1 MKMSGRVFITA
12 LVALAS
18 YELAGVIAVTT
29 AGLMFREAVVQGRGM
44 LAATLGS
51 LACALVVAWFT
62 WKKTASIA
70 ASNSSGMFAS
80 IALGAIIVGA
90 AGFVAGFVAPII
102 FAPDANQGPLLGI
115 FITGPLGVLTGGIGG
130 FVHWRRRSKQTM
142 IVRRS

>member
-1 MKMSGRVFITA
+1 MKMSGRVFVTA
-12 LVALAS
+12 LVALAA

-44 LAATLGS
+44 LAATLAS

-90 AGFVAGFVAPII
+90 AGFVAGFVGPII
-102 FAPDANQGPLLGI
+102 FTPDANQGPLLGI
-115 FITGPLGVLTGGIGG
+115 FITGPLGFLIGWIGG

-142 IVRRS
+142 TVRRL

>member
-1 MKMSGRVFITA
+1 MKTSGRVFVTA
-12 LVALAS
+12 LVALVA
-18 YELAGVIAVTT
+18 YELAGVITVTT
-29 AGLMFREAVVQGRGM
+29 AGLLFREAVVQGRGM
-44 LAATLGS
+44 LAATLAS

-62 WKKTASIA
+62 WKRTASIA

-90 AGFVAGFVAPII
+90 VGFLAGFVGPII
-102 FAPDANQGPLLGI
+102 LTPDANQGPLLGI
-115 FITGPLGVLTGGIGG
+115 FITGPLGFLIGGIGG

>member
-12 LVALAS
+12 LVALAA

-62 WKKTASIA
+62 WRKTASIA

-90 AGFVAGFVAPII
+90 AGFVAGFVGAII
-102 FAPDANQGPLLGI
+102 FTPDANQGPLLGI
-115 FITGPLGVLTGGIGG
+115 FITGPLGFLIGGIGG

-142 IVRRS
+142 IVRGS

>member
-1 MKMSGRVFITA
+1 MKTSGRVFVTA
-12 LVALAS
+12 LVALAA

-44 LAATLGS
+44 LTATLAS
-51 LACALVVAWFT
+51 LVCALVVAWVT

-70 ASNSSGMFAS
+70 ASNSSGLFAS

-90 AGFVAGFVAPII
+90 AGFVAGIVGPII
-102 FAPDANQGPLLGI
+102 FMPDANQGPLLGI
-115 FITGPLGVLTGGIGG
+115 FITGPLGFLIGGIGG

-142 IVRRS
+142 VVHRS

>member
-1 MKMSGRVFITA
+1 MKMPGRVFVTA
-12 LVALAS
+12 LVALVA

-44 LAATLGS
+44 LGATLAS

-70 ASNSSGMFAS
+70 PSNSSGMFAS
-80 IALGAIIVGA
+80 ITLGAIIVGA
-90 AGFVAGFVAPII
+90 VGFLAGFVGPII
-102 FAPDANQGPLLGI
+102 LTPDANQGPLLGI
-115 FITGPLGVLTGGIGG
+115 FITGPLGFLIGGIGG
-130 FVHWRRRSKQTM
+130 FVHWRRRAKQTM

>member
-1 MKMSGRVFITA
+1 MKTSGRVFVTA
-12 LVALAS
+12 LVALAA

-44 LAATLGS
+44 LAATVGS

-62 WKKTASIA
+62 WKKTASVA

-80 IALGAIIVGA
+80 VALGAIIVGA
-90 AGFVAGFVAPII
+90 AGFVVGFVGPII

-115 FITGPLGVLTGGIGG
+115 FITGPLGFLIGGIGG

-142 IVRRS
+142 IVHRS

>member
-12 LVALAS
+12 PVGLAS
-18 YELAGVIAVTT
+18 YELAGVIAVTRP
-29 AGLMFREAVVQGRGM
+29 GLMFREPVVPGRRM

-70 ASNSSGMFAS
+70 ASNSSGMFTS

-90 AGFVAGFVAPII
+90 AGFVAGFA
-102 FAPDANQGPLLGI
+102 G
-115 FITGPLGVLTGGIGG
+115 
-130 FVHWRRRSKQTM
+130 
-142 IVRRS
+142 